1 METRDGQT
9 DTMAIWGLLPEDLLL
24 IKNELNTFSGNWPSA
39 VTSDRF
45 KNNYFKEK
53 GNYSRN
59 R

>member
-1 METRDGQT
+1 
-9 DTMAIWGLLPEDLLL
+9 MAIWGLLPEDLLL

-45 KNNYFKEK
+45 KNNYFKK
-53 GNYSRN
+53 KRNYSRN